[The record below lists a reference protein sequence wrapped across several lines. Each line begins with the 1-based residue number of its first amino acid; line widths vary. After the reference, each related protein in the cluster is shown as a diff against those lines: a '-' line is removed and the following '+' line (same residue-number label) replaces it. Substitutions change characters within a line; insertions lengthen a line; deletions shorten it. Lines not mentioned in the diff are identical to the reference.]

1 MGNEMPGVSLRG
13 MRAWW
18 TGVQAMKELT
28 RGPNLARVQGAREG
42 FPEETMGQLSRCLKS
57 DINPISQVKKQRL

>member
-18 TGVQAMKELT
+18 MGVQAMKELT
-28 RGPNLARVQGAREG
+28 RGPNLARVQREKEG
-42 FPEETMGQLSRCLKS
+42 FLEAAMGQLS
-57 DINPISQVKKQRL
+57 